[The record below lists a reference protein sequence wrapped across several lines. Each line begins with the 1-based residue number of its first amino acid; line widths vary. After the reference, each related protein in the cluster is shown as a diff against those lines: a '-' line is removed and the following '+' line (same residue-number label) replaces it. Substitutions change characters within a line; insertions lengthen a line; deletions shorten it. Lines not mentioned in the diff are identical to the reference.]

1 MSTEKKSRSDAK
13 LKTLPPDRQA
23 AIADYAR
30 DHSLSDTLKWLR
42 EDGLQT
48 SSGALSLFLSWY
60 RLQQRLAVNE
70 STVSQLLE
78 DMKQNDP
85 TLTQQQLEQ
94 AGQAFFSKL
103 AIEQEDSLT
112 WKRIQDAKLKLGL
125 LQLNREKFEV
135 QTCET
140 FLKWFSD
147 KNARDIA
154 ESNIPNADKIAA
166 LRQTYFKEIDE
177 LEKSGSVEIPK

>member
-70 STVSQLLE
+70 STVSSLLE
-78 DMKQNDP
+78 DLKRNDP
-85 TLTQQQLEQ
+85 TLTLEQLEQ

-125 LQLNREKFEV
+125 LQLNREKFAA
-135 QTCET
+135 QTCEL
-140 FLKWFSD
+140 FLKWYGD
-147 KNARDIA
+147 KRAKEIA
-154 ESNIPNADKIAA
+154 DSNLSNADKIAA
-166 LRQTYFKEIDE
+166 LRQTYFADVEA
-177 LEKSGSVEIPK
+177 LAQSGKVVIPE

>member
-1 MSTEKKSRSDAK
+1 MSTDKKSRSDAK

-30 DHSLSDTLKWLR
+30 DHSLSDTLKWLL

-70 STVSQLLE
+70 STVSSLLE
-78 DMKQNDP
+78 DLKRNDP
-85 TLTQQQLEQ
+85 TLTNAQLEQ

-112 WKRIQDAKLKLGL
+112 WKRIQDAKLKLGV
-125 LQLNREKFEV
+125 LQLSQQKFLV
-135 QTCET
+135 
-140 FLKWFSD
+140 D
-147 KNARDIA
+147 
-154 ESNIPNADKIAA
+154 SNIYFESLLNKAKELLADNSLTQADRIAA
-166 LRQTYFKEIDE
+166 LRKAAFADVEA
-177 LEKSGSVEIPK
+177 LEKSGKLVIPK